1 MNIRV
6 WLIIGF
12 LGQIMF
18 FMRFLIQWFVSEKK
32 RKSVIPIS
40 FWYFSIIGGVLLLG
54 YSIFR
59 RDPVFMLGQSMGV
72 VIYSRNLYLIHKKH
86 QVD

>member
-1 MNIRV
+1 MRV

-59 RDPVFMLGQSMGV
+59 KDPVFMLGQSMGV
-72 VIYSRNLYLIHKKH
+72 VIYSRNLYLIRKKN